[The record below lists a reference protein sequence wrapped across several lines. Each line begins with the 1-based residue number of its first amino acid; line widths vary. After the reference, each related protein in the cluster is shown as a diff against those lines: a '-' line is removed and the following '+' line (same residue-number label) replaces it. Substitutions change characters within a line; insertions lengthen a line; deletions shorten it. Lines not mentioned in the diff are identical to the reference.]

1 MLVLKYFKLHRQSEQ
16 IEKFGS
22 DEILFGCG
30 AYNHD
35 NITIKAMKLLKQ
47 AEENGIIQ
55 RIV

>member
-1 MLVLKYFKLHRQSEQ
+1 MVLKYFKLHRQSEQ